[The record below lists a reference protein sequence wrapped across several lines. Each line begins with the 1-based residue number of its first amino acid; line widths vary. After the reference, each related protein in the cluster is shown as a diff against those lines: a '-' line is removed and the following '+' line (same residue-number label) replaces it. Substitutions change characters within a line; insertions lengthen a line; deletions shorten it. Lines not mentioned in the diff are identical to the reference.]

1 MSGTVTF
8 TDGKVYTVAP
18 LGSKLVLDDVSVKV
32 DGIEWTR
39 DLKAPLPPG
48 TTVFGVVRVTL
59 TNTSGADQTV
69 APTQIWLLDS
79 KNHAF
84 LASAAAAAEV
94 GHPLVGMSIG
104 PGQSATGTLVYPAP
118 GRQNG
123 NLLVYRFGDATDIA
137 DATHV
142 GLVRLRLRPGRLVRA
157 GVVRPAS
164 RDRRLVWTPAPLR
177 MRLGRSGGRGRRSSR
192 RRRRGSATATPGRRR
207 TVAPVA
213 PDDPGKRRRDHAE
226 RGRGHGE
233 QSDHRE

>member
-1 MSGTVTF
+1 MTRVAALVLAVLVAAGCSGGGSAASGGTNTAPPSSTLPVSGTVTY

-39 DLKAPLPPG
+39 ELKAPLPLG
-48 TTVFGVVRVTL
+48 ATVCGVVRVTL
-59 TNTSGADQTV
+59 TNTSGVDQTV

-118 GRQNG
+118 GRERG
-123 NLLVYRFGDATDIA
+123 NLLVYRFGDATAIA
-137 DATHV
+137 RATHV
-142 GLVRLRLRPGRLVRA
+142 GLVRYG
-157 GVVRPAS
+157 
-164 RDRRLVWTPAPLR
+164 
-177 MRLGRSGGRGRRSSR
+177 
-192 RRRRGSATATPGRRR
+192 
-207 TVAPVA
+207 
-213 PDDPGKRRRDHAE
+213 
-226 RGRGHGE
+226 
-233 QSDHRE
+233 